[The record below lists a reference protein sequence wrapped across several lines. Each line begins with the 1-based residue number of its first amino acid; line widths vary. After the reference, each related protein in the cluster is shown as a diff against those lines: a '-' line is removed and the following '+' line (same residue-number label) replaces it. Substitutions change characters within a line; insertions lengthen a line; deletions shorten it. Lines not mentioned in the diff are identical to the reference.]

1 MDTEAFDEKMGELSI
16 DGEAFRKSLGLPKLE
31 LPPPSPIT
39 REELERRRTVYDR
52 MIKLQEEIGP
62 IDMTLEELMSYD
74 QDEDENDG

>member
-1 MDTEAFDEKMGELSI
+1 MGELSI